1 MARIVD
7 NLIAYRVLMMLV
19 TPFEDSDAFK
29 LGIIDKTG
37 KNLIKSSNLKTDEE
51 KSAYTYLHRLVFNLK
66 KILNRLPGGDTKL
79 KNIVAALW
87 LLKETYEGRHNS
99 ALLEE
104 SMKSIVE
111 SNVILVEETI
121 FVTENLKNKKKELEE
136 DGEMPANGIANRTGA
151 SVSTDAPVIRKKD
164 INKYKAKNAGVVSMA
179 RRSDAINV
187 VI

>member
-1 MARIVD
+1 
-7 NLIAYRVLMMLV
+7 
-19 TPFEDSDAFK
+19 
-29 LGIIDKTG
+29 
-37 KNLIKSSNLKTDEE
+37 
-51 KSAYTYLHRLVFNLK
+51 
-66 KILNRLPGGDTKL
+66 
-79 KNIVAALW
+79 

-136 DGEMPANGIANRTGA
+136 DCEMPVNNIDIRTGA
-151 SVSTDAPVIRKKD
+151 SVSTDIPVPKKKD
-164 INKYKAKNAGVVSMA
+164 VNKYKSANAGVVSMA
-179 RRSDAINV
+179 RRGKAINV

>member
-37 KNLIKSSNLKTDEE
+37 KNLIKMTNLKTDAE

-66 KILNRLPGGDTKL
+66 KILNKLPGGDSKL

-136 DGEMPANGIANRTGA
+136 DGEMPANRTGA

-179 RRSDAINV
+179 RRGDAINV

>member
-19 TPFEDSDAFK
+19 TPFEDTEAYK

-37 KNLIKSSNLKTDEE
+37 KNLIKTSELSADEQ

-66 KILNRLPGGDTKL
+66 KILNKLPGGDSKL

-87 LLKETYEGRHNS
+87 LLKETYEGHHNS

-104 SMKSIVE
+104 TMKSIVE

-136 DGEMPANGIANRTGA
+136 DGEMPVNNIANKTGA
-151 SVSTDAPVIRKKD
+151 SISTDAPVIRKKD
-164 INKYKAKNAGVVSMA
+164 INKYKAQNTGVVSMA
-179 RRSDAINV
+179 RRNNKV
-187 VI
+187 M

>member
-19 TPFEDSDAFK
+19 TPFEDSDAYK

-37 KNLIKSSNLKTDEE
+37 KNLIKSSELSTSEQKD
-51 KSAYTYLHRLVFNLK
+51 AYTYLHRLVFNLK
-66 KILNRLPGGDTKL
+66 KILNKLPGGDSKL

-104 SMKSIVE
+104 TLTSIIE

-121 FVTENLKNKKKELEE
+121 FVTENLKNKKKELDE
-136 DGEMPANGIANRTGA
+136 DGEMPSNGIANRTGA
-151 SVSTDAPVIRKKD
+151 SVSTDILVPKKKD
-164 INKYKAKNAGVVSMA
+164 INKYKAKNAGAIAMA
-179 RRSDAINV
+179 RRIKAV
-187 VI
+187 

>member
-19 TPFEDSDAFK
+19 TPFEDTEAYK

-37 KNLIKSSNLKTDEE
+37 KNLIKMSEFTTEDQKSS
-51 KSAYTYLHRLVFNLK
+51 YTYLHRLVFNLK
-66 KILNRLPGGDTKL
+66 KILNKLPGGDSKL

-99 ALLEE
+99 ALMEE
-104 SMKSIVE
+104 TIRSILE

-121 FVTENLKNKKKELEE
+121 FVQESLKAKKKELEE
-136 DGEMPANGIANRTGA
+136 DGMAAGPANVTGA
-151 SVSTDAPVIRKKD
+151 AVSTDKPVIHKKD
-164 INKYKAKNAGVVSMA
+164 INKYKSQNAVVLLLA
-179 RRSDAINV
+179 RRNFKV
-187 VI
+187 M